1 MSTLM
6 STHDFVDLGVYVY
19 IFYVILYNYIYIY
32 REIIYI
38 YYISYARVKMKERA
52 NSLKHLKHLD
62 VPYPSTKKDNIYRHV
77 LPIPFAKA
85 LSGIWSLWI
94 IPLGSSNF

>member
-1 MSTLM
+1 MFIYFTL
-6 STHDFVDLGVYVY
+6 YY
-19 IFYVILYNYIYIY
+19 IIIYIY
-32 REIIYI
+32 RDYIYI
-38 YYISYARVKMKERA
+38 YYISYARVKMKEQA

>member
-1 MSTLM
+1 
-6 STHDFVDLGVYVY
+6 
-19 IFYVILYNYIYIY
+19 
-32 REIIYI
+32 
-38 YYISYARVKMKERA
+38 MKEQA

-94 IPLGSSNF
+94 IPLSSSNF